1 MAARILF
8 LDSNHPVMIETLRRN
23 GFTCEEDYASTRE
36 EVQQKLSAYQAVI
49 IRSRFKIDRTF
60 LDAGTNLKC
69 IGRAGAGMENIDV
82 AYAESKGIRCVHA
95 PEGNRDAVGEQ
106 AVGMLLALMNNVCRA
121 DREVRTGKWFRE
133 ANRGYELQGKTVGVI
148 GYGNMGSAFVQRLRG
163 FDVRVLVYDKYRS
176 GFALRQAQGALVTE
190 STPEEIFREADVL
203 SLHVPL
209 TEDTHHLVDAMFLSR
224 FSKPVWL
231 INTSRGK
238 VVDTAALVH
247 ALESGKVRGAC
258 LDVLEYESVSFEA
271 LDASALPEPFQYLIR
286 SDKVILTPH
295 VAGWTFE
302 SHEKIGKILAEKI
315 IDVLK

>member
-23 GFTCEEDYASTRE
+23 GFTCDEDYSSTRE
-36 EVQQKLSAYQAVI
+36 EVEKKLPAYHAVV
-49 IRSRFKIDRTF
+49 IRSRFRLDRTF
-60 LDAGTNLKC
+60 IDAGKNLKC

-106 AVGMLLALMNNVCRA
+106 AAGMLLALMNNVCRA
-121 DREVRTGKWFRE
+121 DREVRTGKWLRE

-163 FDVRVLVYDKYRS
+163 FDVRVLAHDKYKS
-176 GFALRQAQGALVTE
+176 GFGNEWITE

-209 TEDTHHLVDAMFLSR
+209 TEETHHLVDAMFLSR
-224 FSKPVWL
+224 FSKPIWL

-238 VVDTAALVH
+238 IVDTAALVH

-315 IDVLK
+315 IDVLG

>member
-23 GFTCEEDYASTRE
+23 GFTCDEDYASTRE
-36 EVQQKLSAYQAVI
+36 EVQEKLPAYHAVV
-49 IRSRFKIDRTF
+49 IRSRFKLDRTF
-60 LDAGTNLKC
+60 IDAGTNLKC

-121 DREVRTGKWFRE
+121 DREVRTGKWLRE

-163 FDVRVLVYDKYRS
+163 FDVRVLVYDKYKS
-176 GFALRQAQGALVTE
+176 GFSNEWTTE

-209 TEDTHHLVDAMFLSR
+209 TEETHHMIDAMFLSR

-238 VVDTAALVH
+238 IVDTAALVH

-302 SHEKIGKILAEKI
+302 SHEKIGKFLAEKI
-315 IDVLK
+315 SAVLG